1 MLTGISAFQTW
12 ILPEIVRPDGET
24 LAAGED
30 EEAAL
35 PPVVARGTTDEEE
48 EEEEEGR
55 GGGQLSE
62 GKEERAECEGTK
74 VEDED
79 GEEASYRG

>member
-1 MLTGISAFQTW
+1 MLTGIAAFQTW
-12 ILPEIVRPDGET
+12 TLPEIVRPDGEA

-30 EEAAL
+30 EEATL
-35 PPVVARGTTDEEE
+35 PPVVARGTTDE

-62 GKEERAECEGTK
+62 GKEERAGCEGTK

-79 GEEASYRG
+79 GDEASYRG